1 MTEQFP
7 ISCIS
12 CRRKKIKCNKF
23 KPCNQCKKR
32 NIICQFPSTFRN
44 IEINQE
50 ENGSSV
56 SSESSGNDEDLSQL
70 INKLKSDNNELLQA
84 NYRLTEKNKHL
95 NSSLSKMNVDQ
106 SYHYKGD
113 EEGGNSQDDAE
124 TYKVSGETSELGKK
138 FYGPQSSSFMIET
151 LKNNSNI
158 YSQYP
163 KNYLDKD
170 NERLEKSLIKK
181 ELPKLKPGI
190 SNKENSQLIYEL
202 VIFFFTNYSS
212 NFYKTFVSK
221 ISIVKFLNGYEEIEN
236 NKWENDDD
244 LLLLTMILLISV
256 IRLTPVEFIK
266 IFGIEQKNYGNEL
279 ARLKQNLFVGFEKLR
294 HNLINESIL
303 TIQSYILCTEYYFI
317 EQKYEECW
325 SRMFHTCSI
334 AYSIGLHVT
343 GKLKDNELSLINNSI
358 LNSDE
363 KEDLPNK
370 EEKEDEKEDILKL
383 RVWFGLRILSDKVC
397 SILGRPNPISIQVNS
412 LVLKYNKNYN
422 NINLNGRNTS
432 ILLKIGLSECI
443 RLSNMMLIENFMID
457 FTMSDLLKLNSK
469 FEVEI
474 EMLENYFQELEM
486 NEKSIPDRSSDK
498 DSDDDNSKELSYDE
512 LNQLPLKIA
521 KINIINDL
529 TVFYINKAK
538 LFEPFILKFNKNNN
552 DAILIL
558 KNLSNSIINFLK
570 LIYKFLKTFEIKLIK
585 KDINYLKIGKY
596 FRINFPFLNSFIYQ
610 GIVIIFTLLNYK
622 FKDFIGLKY
631 NDKFD
636 NLQFLNSLKTELH
649 NLINVDSNFNDKIW
663 SINILYLI
671 NKNLEII
678 DLILK
683 QNNDIYQ
690 YQFIPQSPNFAY
702 NEFIYNDT
710 ILPQGY
716 ISPMQQPQP
725 QVPTNLNPSQGQG
738 PASQEGQGQSQ
749 EMFDIDNSFTN
760 SVFNSN
766 DLININLSDPFWI
779 TNPDNLPYYLSSPN
793 EEIQKQAEEELK
805 NKSRR
810 VKEEWETTKKPKYD

>member
-32 NIICQFPSTFRN
+32 NIVCQFPSTFRN

-50 ENGSSV
+50 ESGSMSGSS
-56 SSESSGNDEDLSQL
+56 SGGSGGSGSDGGEEDLSQL
-70 INKLKSDNNELLQA
+70 INKLKSENNELLQA

-95 NSSLSKMNVDQ
+95 NKSLSKANVQ
-106 SYHYKGD
+106 QNYQEGD
-113 EEGGNSQDDAE
+113 GDS
-124 TYKVSGETSELGKK
+124 YKVSGETSELGKK
-138 FYGPQSSSFMIET
+138 FYGPQLSSFMIET

-158 YSQYP
+158 YSHYP

-181 ELPKLKPGI
+181 ELPRLKPDI
-190 SNKENSQLIYEL
+190 STKENSQLIYDL
-202 VIFFFTNYSS
+202 VVFFFTNYSS

-221 ISIVKFLNGYEEIEN
+221 VSIVKFLKGYEEMEN

-244 LLLLTMILLISV
+244 LLLLTMILLISI
-256 IRLTPVEFIK
+256 IRLTPVEFVK
-266 IFGIEQKNYGNEL
+266 IFHIEQQEYTTEL
-279 ARLKQNLFVGFEKLR
+279 NRLKQSLFVGFEKLR

-303 TIQSYILCTEYYFI
+303 TIQSYILCTEYYFM

-343 GKLKDNELSLINNSI
+343 GKLRDNEFSLINNSI
-358 LNSDE
+358 LSNDD
-363 KEDLPNK
+363 KDDLSN
-370 EEKEDEKEDILKL
+370 KEDEKEDILKL

-474 EMLENYFQELEM
+474 EMLETYFQELEM
-486 NEKSIPDRSSDK
+486 NEKTIKDENSVDNSVDRNSDK
-498 DSDDDNSKELSYDE
+498 DNSDDDTKELSYDE

-558 KNLSNSIINFLK
+558 KNLTNSIINFLK

-585 KDINYLKIGKY
+585 KDINHLKIGKY

-631 NDKFD
+631 NEKFD
-636 NLQFLNSLKTELH
+636 NLQFLNSLKTELT

-690 YQFIPQSPNFAY
+690 YQFFPQSPSFGY
-702 NEFIYNDT
+702 NEFIYNDN
-710 ILPQGY
+710 ILPQGNY
-716 ISPMQQPQP
+716 ILPVQQPQP
-725 QVPTNLNPSQGQG
+725 QVPPNINQE
-738 PASQEGQGQSQ
+738 SQEG
-749 EMFDIDNSFTN
+749 MFDMDNFGN

-793 EEIQKQAEEELK
+793 EEIQKQAEEELRSK
-805 NKSRR
+805 RR
-810 VKEEWETTKKPKYD
+810 VKEEWENSKKLKY